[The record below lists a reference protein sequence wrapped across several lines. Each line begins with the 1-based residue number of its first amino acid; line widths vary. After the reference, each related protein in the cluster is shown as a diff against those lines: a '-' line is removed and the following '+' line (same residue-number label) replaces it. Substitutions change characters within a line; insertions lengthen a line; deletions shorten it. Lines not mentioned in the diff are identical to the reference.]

1 MTSVKH
7 MQGVSFGA
15 GGVEAVQAV
24 HLLLTEGDVKLM
36 AEMPEK
42 VMEEIHARAEQVGA
56 VLEGIL
62 ADTHGHPRWGLNE

>member
-7 MQGVSFGA
+7 TQSVSIGT
-15 GGVEAVQAV
+15 GGIEAV

-36 AEMPEK
+36 AEAPEK
-42 VMEEIHARAEQVGA
+42 VMKEIHARAERVSA

-62 ADTHGHPRWGLNE
+62 SESHGHVRWGLNE